1 MNALALRT
9 TLIMVLLL
17 SAARLNGGAADGQ
30 NGLTHIGTQKQLFI
44 DDYIVEQMSH
54 VKRVLNHG
62 VKAPN
67 NPVVRADRPW
77 ETNYLRLNK
86 IVYDDKDGLFKMWYS
101 ATDEFKP
108 KKEPGA
114 GYRVEWTLEGDSF
127 ARVNVPDPYGYY
139 GDPNGDGS
147 KLCLA
152 TSKDGVHWGPTLER
166 WSTRDPATTTS
177 CRQDHGSLPY

>member
-1 MNALALRT
+1 MNPSSLRIT
-9 TLIMVLLL
+9 FIVILL
-17 SAARLNGGAADGQ
+17 SSTGWLNAAAADGSR
-30 NGLTHIGTQKQLFI
+30 GLTHIGTQKQLFI
-44 DDYIVEQMSH
+44 DDYIVEQMSS

-101 ATDEFKP
+101 TMDEFKS

-114 GYRVEWTLEGDSF
+114 GYRAEWTLEGDSF
-127 ARVNVPDPYGYY
+127 TRVNVPDPYGYY

-147 KLCLA
+147 KLCFA
-152 TSKDGVHWGPTLER
+152 TSKDGVHWQKPNLIGPQ
-166 WSTRDPATTTS
+166 RDRSFPP
-177 CRQDHGSLPY
+177 L